1 MKDYENE
8 LPNEPFAQLLTY
20 GLIWLTSMFGALFII
35 TIIFK

>member
-8 LPNEPFAQLLTY
+8 LPNEPFGLVLFY
-20 GLIWLTSMFGALFII
+20 GLIWLTSMFGALFFL